1 MLEMINKILIVDDQ
15 VSFLNGMSKALKSY
29 CDFPG
34 EIKTVENGEKAI
46 AEVSSSFY
54 DVCFLD
60 LNLPDISGLDVMK
73 KIHYIS
79 PKTKVVIMT
88 ADYLDEDVKTK
99 IEKGASLLIS
109 KPVELDDVRN
119 FIRKESGLSV
129 ESIEEE
135 HAVKG
140 HREEGKE
147 TEKGPVLKG
156 PRGAERRQHARQSC
170 KKTVYC
176 SLSVFYSWEM
186 KSGLKTDIIDMS
198 TEGAGIIAAYPLY
211 PGNVLKFD
219 ESLEHRSGIVKWSRK
234 DAGNFRAGIR
244 FL

>member
-1 MLEMINKILIVDDQ
+1 MWMQEMINKILIVDDQ

-54 DVCFLD
+54 DICFLD
-60 LNLPDISGLDVMK
+60 LNLPDISGLDVMER
-73 KIHYIS
+73 IHYIS
-79 PKTKVVIMT
+79 PSTKVVIMT

-99 IEKGASLLIS
+99 IEKGASLFIS

-119 FIRKESGLSV
+119 FIRKESGLV
-129 ESIEEE
+129 DEPMQGENMGKET
-135 HAVKG
+135 
-140 HREEGKE
+140 REKDKE
-147 TEKGPVLKG
+147 TEKTGQKG
-156 PRGAERRQHARQSC
+156 RERRQHERRPC
-170 KKTVYC
+170 KKTVCC

-186 KSGLKTDIIDMS
+186 KSGLKTELVDIS
-198 TEGAGIIAAYPLY
+198 TEGAGISTGYPLY

-219 ESLEHRSGIVKWSRK
+219 ESLEHRSGIVKWSNK